1 MVRYL
6 YTLKT
11 NLTNELVAQVI
22 DKDVEV
28 GADSS
33 EFLLIGFSIPGKRSL
48 TRLLLMRLL
57 LCTADWNLGFEITLE
72 EHMGVH
78 VGSIDEEDVEQGI
91 AHMIEH
97 VAFLGSKKREK
108 LLGTGARSY
117 AYTDLHHTVFNIHS
131 LTRTEVCGLSI

>member
-48 TRLLLMRLL
+48 TRLLLM
-57 LCTADWNLGFEITLE
+57 LE